1 MIRGFYTATSGLIA
15 QQAHLNAIANNVAN
29 VNTTGFKPQ
38 QTGFASLLYANMYG
52 GAGAGNEVNV
62 GHGVKVQ
69 QLAIDF
75 TPGTLTRTNMPFDLA
90 IVGEGFFALEE
101 DGNEELTYTRDGSF
115 GLFVD
120 GDEAYL
126 VNSAGRYVL
135 DSDGSRIQLQEKTE
149 KVGDEEVKTGQWDFD
164 ASKVGVFTFPNPYGL
179 SLQGGNRF
187 AATEVSGEAEALET
201 PNVQSGY
208 LEGSAVSLSQE
219 MVKMIEASKGFSLAS
234 KIVQTSDELEKIINQ
249 LR

>member
-1 MIRGFYTATSGLIA
+1 MIRGFYTATSSLVA
-15 QQAHLNAIANNVAN
+15 QQAHMNTIANNVAN
-29 VNTTGFKPQ
+29 VNTTGFKAQ
-38 QTGFASLLYANMYG
+38 QTGFASLLYANMHG
-52 GAGAGNEVNV
+52 GAGAENEINV

-69 QLAIDF
+69 QNAIDF
-75 TPGTLTRTNMPFDLA
+75 SPGTLMRTNMPFDLA

-101 DGNEELTYTRDGSF
+101 EGNEQLTYTRDGSF
-115 GLFVD
+115 SIFVE

-135 DSDGSRIQLQEKTE
+135 DPDGNRIQLQERIERVK
-149 KVGDEEVKTGQWDFD
+149 DEDVKTGEWDFD
-164 ASKVGVFTFPNPYGL
+164 ASKVGVFNFPNPYGL
-179 SLQGGNRF
+179 SLRGGNGF
-187 AATEVSGEAEALET
+187 AATDVSGEAEVMET

-208 LEGSAVSLSQE
+208 LEGSGVSLSKE